1 MGFGDERPGGRTE
14 KGAATRDAL
23 YAVAVRMFTE
33 RGLDGT
39 RLRDIAVEAGV
50 SVGLLYRYFPSK
62 EAVVMALYD
71 DLSKD
76 FAERA
81 AREVGPG
88 RWWDRTW
95 RTLELTLQ
103 TLRPHR
109 AVLRAALGVMLTDPE
124 VGMFAPG
131 GAAMR
136 ARVQGAYVQAVR
148 GASDAPSSGELA
160 DAIGRLNDLLQLAV
174 IQGYLLD
181 RSPDQRAT
189 SGLLAIF
196 RGLGPLVT
204 ALMWLPGVPSRMRA
218 MDAVLQELFTGVPA
232 PGGQGS

>member
-1 MGFGDERPGGRTE
+1 MARRTE
-14 KGAATRDAL
+14 KGDATRDVL
-23 YAVAVRMFTE
+23 YVTAVRLFGE
-33 RGLDGT
+33 RGLDGAT
-39 RLRDIAVEAGV
+39 LRDIAAEAGV

-62 EAVVMALYD
+62 GAVVMALYD
-71 DLSKD
+71 ELSGEL
-76 FAERA
+76 AERA
-81 AREVGPG
+81 ATEIGPG

-109 AVLRAALGVMLTDPE
+109 DVLRSALGVMLTDPE

-148 GASDAPSSGELA
+148 GASDAPSGELA

-174 IQGYLLD
+174 IQAYLLD

-189 SGLLAIF
+189 SALLAIF

-218 MDAVLQELFTGVPA
+218 MDAVLQELFTGSPT
-232 PGGQGS
+232 GQGS